1 MEFDGGILL
10 REYERAGCDEDS
22 ALITGL
28 ATAGVCTMHA
38 AAAQQQGDLISR
50 SEEQLRN
57 PGFRSK
63 YPIALSTACRMYGVP
78 MPTEAGGYRLHT
90 ALYDAEMA
98 GRLYFAMRG
107 LRYREAPIR
116 VVRRLKK

>member
-1 MEFDGGILL
+1 
-10 REYERAGCDEDS
+10 
-22 ALITGL
+22 
-28 ATAGVCTMHA
+28 
-38 AAAQQQGDLISR
+38 
-50 SEEQLRN
+50 
-57 PGFRSK
+57 
-63 YPIALSTACRMYGVP
+63 MYGVP
-78 MPTEAGGYRLHT
+78 RPTEADGYRLHT